1 MVDALLFFALLTAV
15 SVAAGFMGS
24 LTGLGGATFLVPI
37 YVLFLGMPIQY
48 AAGASLISTIAT
60 SSGAGSAY
68 VRDRLTNVRIGMS
81 LEIATTSG
89 SIVGSLAAA
98 WVYAHK
104 LQRVIYILFGVV
116 LLGSI
121 YTQVTRSRH
130 ELPDPK
136 PPDRWTKWL
145 QLCGRYYD
153 QALGREVEYCGVRWW
168 LGELIM
174 FAAGVVSGLLGIGS
188 GALKVVA
195 MDWAMNL
202 PIKVS
207 TTTSNFMIGVTA
219 AAGSSIYWSL
229 GYIQP
234 FFAAATAI
242 GVLAGSF
249 MGSKVLLW
257 LRSATIRHIFTVI
270 LAALGIQMLLRGL
283 GFY

>member
-1 MVDALLFFALLTAV
+1 
-15 SVAAGFMGS
+15 MGS
-24 LTGLGGATFLVPI
+24 LIGLGGATFLVPI

-48 AAGASLISTIAT
+48 TAGASLISIIAT
-60 SSGAGSAY
+60 SSGADSAY
-68 VRDRLTNVRIGMS
+68 VRDRLTNMWIGMS

-89 SIVGSLAAA
+89 SIVDSLAAA
-98 WVYAHK
+98 WVYIHR
-104 LQRVIYILFGVV
+104 LQRVIYILFGVL

-121 YTQVTRSRH
+121 YTQVTRSGH

-136 PPDRWTKWL
+136 PPDRWIKWL
-145 QLCGRYYD
+145 QLCG
-153 QALGREVEYCGVRWW
+153 LRWW

-195 MDWAMNL
+195 MDRAMNL

-207 TTTSNFMIGVTA
+207 TATSNFMIGVTA
-219 AAGSSIYWSL
+219 VADNSIDWSL
-229 GYIQP
+229 GYTQP
-234 FFAAATAI
+234 FFAATTVI

-249 MGSKVLLW
+249 MGSKVHLR
-257 LRSATIRHIFTVI
+257 LRSATMRHILTVT

-283 GFY
+283 RLC

>member
-15 SVAAGFMGS
+15 SVAAGYMGS

-48 AAGASLISTIAT
+48 AAGANFISTIAT
-60 SSGAGSAY
+60 SS
-68 VRDRLTNVRIGMS
+68 
-81 LEIATTSG
+81 
-89 SIVGSLAAA
+89 
-98 WVYAHK
+98 
-104 LQRVIYILFGVV
+104 GVV

-121 YTQVTRSRH
+121 YTQVARSRH

-136 PPDRWTKWL
+136 PPDRWTMWL
-145 QLCGRYYD
+145 QLCGRCYD
-153 QALGREVEYCGVRWW
+153 HVLGREVEYCVVRWW

-188 GALKVVA
+188 GALKMVA

-207 TTTSNFMIGVTA
+207 TATSNFMIGVTA
-219 AAGSSIYWSL
+219 VVGSSIYWSL

-234 FFAAATAI
+234 FFAATTAI

-249 MGSKVLLW
+249 MGSKVLLR

-270 LAALGIQMLLRGL
+270 LAALGIQMLLSGL
-283 GFY
+283 GLY